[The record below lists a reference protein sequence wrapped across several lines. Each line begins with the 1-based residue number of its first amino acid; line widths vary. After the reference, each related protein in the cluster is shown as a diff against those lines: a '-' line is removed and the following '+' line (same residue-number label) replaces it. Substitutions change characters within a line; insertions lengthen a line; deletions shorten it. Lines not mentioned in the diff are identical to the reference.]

1 MLVKQVAEL
10 VNSSAKEFLGETAVL
25 NEDLSNVVDYGKE
38 LLDNTAVDNYVR
50 SLVDHIG
57 KVIFVNRKYSG
68 NTPSVLMDAWEFGS
82 VLEKVNGDVYEAEEN
97 ESWNLQDGQIYETQQ
112 FYKPVATA
120 KFFNNKVTFEIPVSI
135 TERQVKESFSNA
147 DQLNA
152 FVSMI
157 YNDVD
162 KSMTVRIN
170 KLIKST
176 LASMIGET
184 VNKDTTGLRAV
195 NLLAKYNTDKGTTL
209 TAKAALSDP
218 EFIRYAIL
226 QMRLTIDRMS
236 ELSRLFNEGEKARF
250 TSKDYLRSIMLSEFK
265 EAAGVYLYDAN
276 GQFNTDN
283 IKLQESEV
291 VPFWQG
297 SGKDYGFDSTSKI
310 DVKLPDGTEV
320 SQSGILAIA
329 FDKDA
334 VAVCNTDRRVTT
346 QYNAKGEF
354 YNNWFK
360 FDCSYFADTNEN
372 FVVFYIA

>member
-195 NLLAKYNTDKGTTL
+195 NLLAKYNADKGTTL